1 MDLCKKRK
9 TMQTRTLG
17 KTGLKASQLGMGL
30 FQIGELEGIDAQ
42 RRVDNLL
49 NTALDN
55 GINFLDTA
63 ACYSASEDYIGNAV
77 SSRRDEYILATKTGH
92 PTNDLEG
99 DHWSTDLVERSV
111 ERSLRRLKVD
121 ELDILQIHSCGM
133 EFLEKGDVIEGLVK
147 AKEAGKT
154 KFIGYSGD
162 NEAAQWAVDSGIF
175 DTLQT
180 SFNMVDQR
188 ARHKLL
194 ASARKQDMGVIIK
207 RPVGNSVWGA
217 MRTTG
222 PGNYVERAKA
232 MAQEG
237 PVNGAPDDSV
247 ELALGFLFA
256 HEEIDTAIVG
266 TTTVDHLLSNKS
278 IIDDKLTLPP
288 DIVEEIHRRF
298 DELDDGWQQQ
308 M

>member
-1 MDLCKKRK
+1 V
-9 TMQTRTLG
+9 QTRMLG
-17 KTGLKASQLGMGL
+17 KTGLEASQLGMGL
-30 FQIGELEGIDAQ
+30 FQIGELTGADAQ
-42 RRVDNLL
+42 RRVDTLL

-77 SSRRDEYILATKTGH
+77 SSRRNEYILATKTGH

-99 DHWSTDLVERSV
+99 EHWSADLVEHSV

-133 EFLEKGDVIEGLVK
+133 EFLEKGDVIEALIK
-147 AKEAGKT
+147 AKQAGKT

-188 ARHKLL
+188 ARYKLL
-194 ASARKQDMGVIIK
+194 ASAKKQDMGVIIK
-207 RPVGNSVWGA
+207 RPVGNTVWGE

-222 PGNYVERAKA
+222 PGNYVERANA
-232 MAQEG
+232 MAQG
-237 PVNGAPDDSV
+237 GLVDGAPDDAV

-266 TTTVDHLLSNKS
+266 TTNVHHLLSNKS
-278 IIDDKLTLPP
+278 IIEDKRDLPT
-288 DIVEEIHRRF
+288 DVIDEIHRRF
-298 DELDDGWQQQ
+298 DELDNDWYQQ

>member
-1 MDLCKKRK
+1 V
-9 TMQTRTLG
+9 QTRTLG
-17 KTGLKASQLGMGL
+17 KTGLEASQLGIGL
-30 FQIGELEGIDAQ
+30 AQIGGLTGAKAQ
-42 RRVDNLL
+42 RQVDRLL

-63 ACYSASEDYIGNAV
+63 ACYSGSEDYIGSAV

-92 PTNDLEG
+92 PTSDLEG
-99 DHWSTDLVERSV
+99 EHWSADLVERSV
-111 ERSLRRLKVD
+111 ELSLRRLKVD
-121 ELDILQIHSCGM
+121 ELDILQIHSCGL
-133 EFLEKGDVIEGLVK
+133 EFLEKGEVIEGLVK

-154 KFIGYSGD
+154 KLIGYSGD

-188 ARHKLL
+188 ARYRLL
-194 ASARKQDMGVIIK
+194 ASAQEQDIGIIIK
-207 RPVGNSVWGA
+207 RPIGNSVWGA
-217 MRTTG
+217 MRSTG

-232 MAQEG
+232 MAQDG
-237 PVNGAPDDSV
+237 LVDGASDDPV

-266 TTTVDHLLSNKS
+266 TTNIDHLLSNKS
-278 IIDDKLTLPP
+278 IVEDNLTLSP
-288 DIVEEIHRRF
+288 DIVEGIHRRF
-298 DELDDGWQQQ
+298 DKLDNDWYQQ